1 MTREKSNKK
10 YQRASFR
17 FDYDTFNEFR
27 DICKEEGYKQAP
39 LLEKLMKDFI
49 KATKKENSND
59 K

>member
-1 MTREKSNKK
+1 MSEKAKKRE

-27 DICKEEGYKQAP
+27 RICKDEGFKQAP
-39 LLEKLMKDFI
+39 LLEKLMRDFI
-49 KATKKENSND
+49 KKIKEDNNND